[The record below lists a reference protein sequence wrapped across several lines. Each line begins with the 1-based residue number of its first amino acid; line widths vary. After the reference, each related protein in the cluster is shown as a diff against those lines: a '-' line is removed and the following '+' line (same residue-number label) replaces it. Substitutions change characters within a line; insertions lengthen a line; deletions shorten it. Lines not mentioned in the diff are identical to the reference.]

1 MYDPSDAAMH
11 DDATFKQNMA
21 DRFRLAVTDKGLTGT
36 VPSRAAEQLLGTRP
50 MYSAM
55 APEYRVRDEDEAM
68 KDMAPEHKQ
77 KLLSML
83 GTNRGFLSNKT
94 NNSKLASDDIL
105 PGGIGDKYKVSD
117 FPKKEMAKGVKTES
131 EHTTNPAI
139 AADISKDHLVEDPK
153 YYTKLEKVE
162 KKSAYSIADG
172 IANVRRKDDTLS
184 RLLEAK
190 KHSDAKRYDHKNAIL
205 RKLMRQSPQDWVVD
219 DADAKHY
226 GVTHVPTSFKLHT
239 DPNVIPP
246 EVTRQKQAEVPV
258 VAPMPAPAPVT
269 PTPNANVYETP
280 PAPTPKQR
288 GIFDSI
294 LPEIRPAKGFAH
306 GFKQT
311 LGDMATLISP
321 NRSDPSAHWD
331 FDAVGGSANTTGK
344 TRGSFPKISIPSWGS
359 SQPKTPP
366 APTPAAPAPAAPAQA
381 APTPAAPQ
389 GTQSSVTPRHAFS
402 LRDQERIIK
411 EFERDYER
419 PLTPDEKI
427 KILNSMHLRKTEGM
441 ASDLIDNTAQSLT
454 RVASPIVSALPRLG
468 ASVPETLT
476 RGASPIVSTLTR
488 LGASVPEI
496 AASMPSAM
504 QSAKVPFVPQQNAT
518 ATQAL
523 RSKYVAPTRLEPS
536 PAYPIH
542 SAFGEGTLDLA
553 GSAGYSYLP
562 QSWKGQ
568 VPAVPAPTTSGPIA
582 STLARLG
589 ASVPGLSTAAST
601 IKTLGSIATAV
612 PRFAVTNPVAA
623 AALDIANYGISNPST
638 KNTMLEQ
645 NVGQENWDRAL
656 DVARNSSFLE
666 NAGDVAKAVGNL
678 GTLNALSALHP
689 SLNPTGAGR
698 LLTSAVGTVGSLP
711 STVHKMLTNKG
722 LHYFAGGPAYDTAM
736 RGFNIDQMT
745 RQHTLGTPYLPTTPV
760 QPYMRGLDGKPLFLH
775 EGLEGYQVP
784 EAFRTANNWSS
795 GLIGPGPQNPLS
807 VTANLLSNSLRGY
820 LETFGIN
827 PAPLLGNP
835 PANRS
840 DAEKVIV
847 NNVNTIDGKNSM
859 EHQHVMAARKAIL
872 DMVLDPDQS
881 RAKRFA
887 AFLANARNKAEAAPD
902 EIAPAEAGDTGAL
915 TNMQE
920 YQRISQM
927 LPPGLAYLLGNIHNQ
942 ETMKNSP
949 AYRKTF
955 GADNPLER
963 IIPGAPAATATDP
976 AAVQASRVPEPLRA
990 TSTTQMPKTDTAF
1003 PAFQSWA
1010 QDDAKKESFQ
1020 NVYAQAQAH
1029 AKSIGEDAE
1038 GLAAGVYDNII
1049 RWYAER
1055 GLLNAGPNSQLYG
1068 NVIHRALQLVPED
1081 APLKD
1086 IPFDEFKTIPRAS
1099 AETVKSFTQLDDKQ
1113 FIEQARRL
1121 FSAKDP
1127 ATLNELQSLPL
1138 ELVKKLRAAHEKWQN
1153 YAPPG
1158 PGQYS
1163 FNQAPTP

>member
-1 MYDPSDAAMH
+1 
-11 DDATFKQNMA
+11 
-21 DRFRLAVTDKGLTGT
+21 
-36 VPSRAAEQLLGTRP
+36 
-50 MYSAM
+50 
-55 APEYRVRDEDEAM
+55 
-68 KDMAPEHKQ
+68 
-77 KLLSML
+77 
-83 GTNRGFLSNKT
+83 
-94 NNSKLASDDIL
+94 
-105 PGGIGDKYKVSD
+105 
-117 FPKKEMAKGVKTES
+117 
-131 EHTTNPAI
+131 
-139 AADISKDHLVEDPK
+139 
-153 YYTKLEKVE
+153 
-162 KKSAYSIADG
+162 
-172 IANVRRKDDTLS
+172 
-184 RLLEAK
+184 
-190 KHSDAKRYDHKNAIL
+190 
-205 RKLMRQSPQDWVVD
+205 
-219 DADAKHY
+219 
-226 GVTHVPTSFKLHT
+226 
-239 DPNVIPP
+239 
-246 EVTRQKQAEVPV
+246 
-258 VAPMPAPAPVT
+258 
-269 PTPNANVYETP
+269 
-280 PAPTPKQR
+280 
-288 GIFDSI
+288 
-294 LPEIRPAKGFAH
+294 
-306 GFKQT
+306 
-311 LGDMATLISP
+311 
-321 NRSDPSAHWD
+321 
-331 FDAVGGSANTTGK
+331 
-344 TRGSFPKISIPSWGS
+344 
-359 SQPKTPP
+359 
-366 APTPAAPAPAAPAQA
+366 
-381 APTPAAPQ
+381 
-389 GTQSSVTPRHAFS
+389 
-402 LRDQERIIK
+402 
-411 EFERDYER
+411 
-419 PLTPDEKI
+419 
-427 KILNSMHLRKTEGM
+427 MHLRKTEGM
-441 ASDLIDNTAQSLT
+441 ASNLIDNTAQSLT
-454 RVASPIVSALPRLG
+454 RGASPIVSALPRLG

-518 ATQAL
+518 DTQAL
-523 RSKYVAPTRLEPS
+523 RSKYVAPTQLEPS

-568 VPAVPAPTTSGPIA
+568 VPAVPAPTASGPIA

-601 IKTLGSIATAV
+601 IKTLGNIATAV

-623 AALDIANYGISNPST
+623 AVLDIANYGISNPST
-638 KNTMLEQ
+638 KNIMLEQ

-666 NAGDVAKAVGNL
+666 NAGDVAKAIGNL
-678 GTLNALSALHP
+678 GTLNALSAVHP
-689 SLNPTGAGR
+689 SLIPTGAGR

-722 LHYFAGGPAYDTAM
+722 LHYFAGGREYDTAM

-784 EAFRTANNWSS
+784 EAFRTAKNWSS
-795 GLIGPGPQNPLS
+795 GFIGPGPQNPLS
-807 VTANLLSNSLRGY
+807 VTADLLSSSLRGY
-820 LETFGIN
+820 LETLGIN
-827 PAPLLGNP
+827 PTPLLGNP

-840 DAEKVIV
+840 DAEKVID
-847 NNVNTIDGKNSM
+847 TNSM
-859 EHQHVMAARKAIL
+859 EHQHVMAARKTIL

-887 AFLANARNKAEAAPD
+887 AFLANARNKAETAPN

-955 GADNPLER
+955 IADNPLER
-963 IIPGAPAATATDP
+963 IVPGAPGWPAATDPP
-976 AAVQASRVPEPLRA
+976 AAVQTSRVPEPLRA
-990 TSTTQMPKTDTAF
+990 TSTTQIPKTDTAF
-1003 PAFQSWA
+1003 SGLQSWA

-1029 AKSIGEDAE
+1029 AKRIGEDAE
-1038 GLAAGVYDNII
+1038 GLAAGVYDDII

-1086 IPFDEFKTIPRAS
+1086 IPFDKFKTIPRAP
-1099 AETVKSFTQLDDKQ
+1099 AETIESFTKLDDKQ

-1138 ELVKKLRAAHEKWQN
+1138 ELVKKLRAAYTEWQN

-1158 PGQYS
+1158 PGRYS